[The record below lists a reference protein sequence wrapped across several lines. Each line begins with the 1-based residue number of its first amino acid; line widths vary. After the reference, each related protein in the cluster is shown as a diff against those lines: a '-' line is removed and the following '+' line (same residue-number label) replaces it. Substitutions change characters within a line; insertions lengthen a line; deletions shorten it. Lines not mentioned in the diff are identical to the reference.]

1 MDNGKLLKLIQK
13 AQSGDEQAFGE
24 IYNELAAPI
33 YKFISFKTSDPE
45 EAEDLLQQVFMKVWA
60 GLGKLSL
67 HDLHFTA
74 WIYTIAGNTIR
85 DHFRKVYRRPQ
96 TVSLDPALDIASKED
111 SSRAVSSSLDG
122 VLVQAALEKLPPEY
136 KQVLELRFMQELS
149 IVETAKA
156 LGKSSV
162 ATRVLQHRAMKKLEY
177 IFKNHER
184 T

>member
-1 MDNGKLLKLIQK
+1 
-13 AQSGDEQAFGE
+13 
-24 IYNELAAPI
+24 
-33 YKFISFKTSDPE
+33 
-45 EAEDLLQQVFMKVWA
+45 
-60 GLGKLSL
+60 
-67 HDLHFTA
+67 
-74 WIYTIAGNTIR
+74 
-85 DHFRKVYRRPQ
+85 
-96 TVSLDPALDIASKED
+96 
-111 SSRAVSSSLDG
+111 
-122 VLVQAALEKLPPEY
+122 VQAALEKLPPEY